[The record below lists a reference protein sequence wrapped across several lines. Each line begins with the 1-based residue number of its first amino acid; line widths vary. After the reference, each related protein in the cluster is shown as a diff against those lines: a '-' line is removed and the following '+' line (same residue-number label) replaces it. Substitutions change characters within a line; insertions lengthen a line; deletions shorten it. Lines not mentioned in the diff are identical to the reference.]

1 MLKASVTMEV
11 VCGCLLECLLPWAVP
26 VICALNC
33 ASVLLLWKA
42 ALWVKVELEL
52 VNALSWIAMNVMSIV
67 VSVVCF
73 QGFQCTLCQE
83 GVWSHWGLKLR
94 GIFSSSSFLITI
106 LASFANWP
114 SGRDLFARMAFTH
127 WDWTSCSSCKAK
139 GIDFLKN
146 CCTFKHE
153 WLKKFCSNL

>member
-11 VCGCLLECLLPWAVP
+11 VCGRLLECLLPWAVSA
-26 VICALNC
+26 ICALNC
-33 ASVLLLWKA
+33 VSVLLLWKA
-42 ALWVKVELEL
+42 ALWLKVELNWFLVELEL
-52 VNALSWIAMNVMSIV
+52 VKALSWIAMNV
-67 VSVVCF
+67 VCL
-73 QGFQCTLCQE
+73 QGFQCTLSQE
-83 GVWSHWGLKLR
+83 GVWSHWGLKLQ

-127 WDWTSCSSCKAK
+127 WDWTSCCSCKAK

-146 CCTFKHE
+146 CCTFKHK
-153 WLKKFCSNL
+153 WLKKFCNNL